1 VKTDVQKI
9 KNSFLSI
16 GIGQKIYASMAV
28 LALITLIMAGATL
41 TMISSI
47 SESTQILAQDSLPQ
61 LVQGGKL
68 SEKNGELTSK
78 VRALIKAQ
86 SPKEVENLQLEAG
99 NVLTDIATLVK
110 DMQVADEDRSKL
122 SEQLQKIEEVIPKLA
137 SNTIKRLSYLEE
149 THKKLT
155 QAQALHIDLVKEASP
170 LYDDAE
176 FGLMISLSDLK
187 DVGNVIKVDE
197 AKKIKNTV
205 MIDDDNAGGNT
216 NVESLPSVNMETM
229 STEIDQNIATLQNSL
244 KFIAELNLLAGYYS
258 TAEHLAVKEAM
269 VPLKEVYTSVAAKI
283 MSIKASIES
292 DSIKEKTEQFVGY
305 GEGTESIFA
314 LREKYLVDSIEAEN
328 LSNQLNEAL
337 GQLQSSLQK
346 QSLQIEDDASVK
358 GEQAVASS
366 NKIKSTTLLM
376 TCLLIVVALATG
388 FLYVRPA
395 IVNRLIDVYHATEEI
410 ASGNL
415 ETEIKTSG
423 NDELAKMADALVQ
436 FRDNEKARI
445 KLEEEQK
452 QAELKQAE
460 DRKKAMMALADQF
473 EEQVGQIVKT
483 VARASQEM
491 QKMTGHLSETIQNTS
506 TRSDTVLAAAE
517 QASQNVQ
524 AVAAATEQ
532 MSMSIRE
539 ISGNVLNTADT
550 AKDCTSFA
558 HESQGKLDELR
569 EAVEEIDAVIQSIN
583 DVAEQTNLLALNAT
597 IEAARAG
604 DAGKGFAV
612 VASEVKAL
620 AGQTHVM
627 TDEISGKVEHIKNSA
642 SGTISSV
649 NDILSK
655 ITLVD
660 EKTTSVASA
669 VEEQSTATA
678 EISSN
683 IQEAATGTDKVS
695 SNMQD
700 IQQAANDSANSTELL
715 KTASNELTAQTD
727 KLQTSVKEFL
737 AEIRSS

>member
-1 VKTDVQKI
+1 MKINLEKI
-9 KNSFLSI
+9 KNSLPGL

-28 LALITLIMAGATL
+28 LAVIAFIMAGTTL
-41 TMISSI
+41 TMISGI
-47 SESTQILAQDSLPQ
+47 SENTQILAQDSLPQ
-61 LVQGGKL
+61 IVQGGKL
-68 SEKNGELTSK
+68 TEKSIELTTK
-78 VRALIKAQ
+78 VRALINAKTPTEVDNLNTEAVAVLGSISDLVDSAQ
-86 SPKEVENLQLEAG
+86 LS
-99 NVLTDIATLVK
+99 
-110 DMQVADEDRSKL
+110 DEDKEKL
-122 SEQLQKIEEVIPKLA
+122 FKDLADVETVIPEMA
-137 SNTIKRLSYLEE
+137 ENTKKRLSYLKR
-149 THKKLT
+149 TRKQVSDA
-155 QAQALHIDLVKEASP
+155 QAQHGELVIEASP
-170 LYDDAE
+170 LFDDAE
-176 FGLMISLSDLK
+176 FSLMIALSDLTDIGSVVK
-187 DVGNVIKVDE
+187 LEE
-197 AKKIKNTV
+197 AQKSKTPI
-205 MIDDDNAGGNT
+205 MIDSSNANQ
-216 NVESLPSVNMETM
+216 NANELSAIDMKQI
-229 STEIDQNIATLQNSL
+229 STEIDQNITTLQNSL

-258 TAEHLAVKEAM
+258 TAEHLAVKEDM
-269 VPLKEVYTSVAAKI
+269 VPLKEVYTSVSAKI
-283 MSIKASIES
+283 MSILKSI
-292 DSIKEKTEQFVGY
+292 DSEDIKEKTKKFVAF
-305 GEGTESIFA
+305 GEGNNSIFT
-314 LREKYLVDSIEAEN
+314 LREKYLIDMQEAEA
-328 LSNQLNEAL
+328 LSNQLYEIL
-337 GQLQSSLQK
+337 DRLQTDIQA
-346 QSLQIEDDASVK
+346 QSQIIEETARSK
-358 GEQAVASS
+358 SENAVASS
-366 NKIKSTTLLM
+366 ENIKNTILLM
-376 TCLLIVVALATG
+376 TFLLIVAALATG
-388 FLYVRPA
+388 PLYVRPA
-395 IVNRLIDVYHATEEI
+395 IVSRLIDVYKATEKI
-410 ASGNL
+410 ASGDL
-415 ETEIKTSG
+415 EPQIKTSG
-423 NDELAKMADALVQ
+423 GDELSKMADALIL

-452 QAELKQAE
+452 QAERKQAE

-473 EEQVGQIVKT
+473 EEQVGQIVET

-524 AVAAATEQ
+524 AVAAATEE

-583 DVAEQTNLLALNAT
+583 EVAEQTNLLALNAT

-620 AGQTHVM
+620 AGQTHTM

-649 NDILSK
+649 NDILSQ

-669 VEEQSTATA
+669 VEQQSTATA

-715 KTASNELTAQTD
+715 KTASNELTDQTD